1 MGEDDQ
7 DRSSEVS
14 SQGVGIGDPGD
25 PEPLPA
31 PRPSNPLLPPP
42 LTPSPSSAPPRHL
55 QLLAAPMIPKIE
67 DMAIGPCSL
76 RTTFSRTRN
85 PIKMD
90 LLWCHTGL
98 KCKILQATKP
108 VDLLLRE
115 CRELSNAWVVLNL
128 NQRQHQEDQR

>member
-31 PRPSNPLLPPP
+31 SRPSNPLLPPP

-67 DMAIGPCSL
+67 DMAIGSCSL
-76 RTTFSRTRN
+76 RKTFFADKESDQN
-85 PIKMD
+85 GFIVVP
-90 LLWCHTGL
+90 HGL
-98 KCKILQATKP
+98 KVVCYYVPEGILI
-108 VDLLLRE
+108 
-115 CRELSNAWVVLNL
+115 N
-128 NQRQHQEDQR
+128 